1 MKFKAVISD
10 EGLRLLQK
18 GFAPTLERFG
28 KTAQVLLGPEDVHLI
43 QDTNNTDGPFVH
55 ATLQREALF
64 EGGQVHIG
72 SKYKNLIAFQLDIPN
87 LIRVLHGARNV
98 SASSLE
104 VKLALRELCVDLS
117 TGAMAKKPFLTFTS
131 RDANLDMRY
140 DLPISAPYQSTEVE
154 ELVQY
159 KDQTTVCPY
168 YLNLQGPELLRVHGA
183 LDKLKVSAALG
194 GRGGGGGLH
203 GEPDRP
209 ARSLQNFSDK
219 IELGTTQAGALH
231 VYVSDLSAQVGIEL
245 RQLKVMWSDG
255 RERTTGAADEV
266 AGDSP
271 LGRLNRAVR
280 KGQGSGVTVLSKQ
293 VGGGRPSL
301 APTERKALLPG
312 LTRRRTICG
321 DPRSPRCCRCT
332 R

>member
-1 MKFKAVISD
+1 M
-10 EGLRLLQK
+10 
-18 GFAPTLERFG
+18 
-28 KTAQVLLGPEDVHLI
+28 
-43 QDTNNTDGPFVH
+43 
-55 ATLQREALF
+55 
-64 EGGQVHIG
+64 
-72 SKYKNLIAFQLDIPN
+72 
-87 LIRVLHGARNV
+87 
-98 SASSLE
+98 
-104 VKLALRELCVDLS
+104 
-117 TGAMAKKPFLTFTS
+117 
-131 RDANLDMRY
+131 
-140 DLPISAPYQSTEVE
+140 
-154 ELVQY
+154 
-159 KDQTTVCPY
+159 
-168 YLNLQGPELLRVHGA
+168 
-183 LDKLKVSAALG
+183 
-194 GRGGGGGLH
+194 H

-209 ARSLQNFSDK
+209 APSLQNFSDK

-301 APTERKALLPG
+301 PPTERKALLPG
-312 LTRRRTICG
+312 LTRRRTIRG

>member
-159 KDQTTVCPY
+159 TDQPTVCPY

-194 GRGGGGGLH
+194 WEGGGLH
-203 GEPDRP
+203 GEPDRLALFRTSRTRSSS
-209 ARSLQNFSDK
+209 ARRGPGPCTS
-219 IELGTTQAGALH
+219 T
-231 VYVSDLSAQVGIEL
+231 SA
-245 RQLKVMWSDG
+245 
-255 RERTTGAADEV
+255 T
-266 AGDSP
+266 
-271 LGRLNRAVR
+271 
-280 KGQGSGVTVLSKQ
+280 
-293 VGGGRPSL
+293 
-301 APTERKALLPG
+301 
-312 LTRRRTICG
+312 
-321 DPRSPRCCRCT
+321 
-332 R
+332 

>member
-117 TGAMAKKPFLTFTS
+117 TGATAKKPFLTFTS

-159 KDQTTVCPY
+159 TDQTTVCPY

-183 LDKLKVSAALG
+183 LDKLKVSAVGVAGGVARGSLTGPLSSELLG
-194 GRGGGGGLH
+194 QDRARHDAGRG
-203 GEPDRP
+203 P
-209 ARSLQNFSDK
+209 AR
-219 IELGTTQAGALH
+219 
-231 VYVSDLSAQVGIEL
+231 L
-245 RQLKVMWSDG
+245 RQRPERPG
-255 RERTTGAADEV
+255 RHRAA
-266 AGDSP
+266 A
-271 LGRLNRAVR
+271 A
-280 KGQGSGVTVLSKQ
+280 QGS
-293 VGGGRPSL
+293 
-301 APTERKALLPG
+301 A
-312 LTRRRTICG
+312 
-321 DPRSPRCCRCT
+321 
-332 R
+332 